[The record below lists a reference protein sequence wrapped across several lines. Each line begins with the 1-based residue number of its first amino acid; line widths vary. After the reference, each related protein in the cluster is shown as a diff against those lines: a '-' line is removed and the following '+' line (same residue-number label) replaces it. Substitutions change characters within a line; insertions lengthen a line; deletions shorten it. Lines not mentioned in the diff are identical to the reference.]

1 MVSQRACVWCG
12 HRLAGSRAKEHVV
25 PDWLLRH
32 LNVGSETVEATIA
45 ATADENVVS
54 VRRHMLDAMREGRVC
69 EECNCGWMS
78 DLEQAAKPVLVPV
91 IDGRRSVLTLSA
103 SERRLV
109 ARWAAK
115 TAFMLNS
122 SSDQSDMGMHVPDDH
137 FTLLRTHPDALP
149 SGVGVF
155 TAHGPGSRDF
165 SWVQENKWPQ
175 FFVTP
180 IEDDRRH
187 IARAYKI
194 GLQFRRLLLCV
205 AFWPHA
211 EWTFVVASG
220 VHVPLWP
227 QLRFYFAYPAESCP
241 GGVDSFEA
249 LRWFSALVAV
259 VEFRVPMNSGLGQS
273 VRSVTVGGGHA
284 AGEKESPGQ

>member
-1 MVSQRACVWCG
+1 MVSQRACVWC
-12 HRLAGSRAKEHVV
+12 RNQLSASRAKEHVV

-32 LNVGSETVEATIA
+32 LKVSSETVEATIA

-54 VRRHMLDAMREGRVC
+54 VRRHILDAMKEGRVC

-91 IDGRRSVLTLSA
+91 IDGQRSVLTLSA
-103 SERRLV
+103 SERLLV

-122 SSDQSDMGMHVPDDH
+122 SSDQSNMGMRVPVEH
-137 FTLLRTHPDALP
+137 FDFLRTHLDELP

-155 TAHGPGSRDF
+155 TGHGPGSRDF

-180 IEDDRRH
+180 VEDDRRH
-187 IARAYKI
+187 IAW
-194 GLQFRRLLLCV
+194 V
-205 AFWPHA
+205 
-211 EWTFVVASG
+211 
-220 VHVPLWP
+220 
-227 QLRFYFAYPAESCP
+227 
-241 GGVDSFEA
+241 
-249 LRWFSALVAV
+249 
-259 VEFRVPMNSGLGQS
+259 
-273 VRSVTVGGGHA
+273 
-284 AGEKESPGQ
+284 